1 MTAACSLSRR
11 ILNTTSLSI
20 MIVGGLRMLPK
31 AVDQSMKFAA
41 EYMLS
46 PLQLMLVTH
55 SSMLPLTVT
64 VSDPE

>member
-1 MTAACSLSRR
+1 
-11 ILNTTSLSI
+11 
-20 MIVGGLRMLPK
+20 MLPQ

-64 VSDPE
+64 VSDPA

>member
-1 MTAACSLSRR
+1 MTAACSLSR
-11 ILNTTSLSI
+11 ILNT
-20 MIVGGLRMLPK
+20 IVGGLRMLPQ

-55 SSMLPLTVT
+55 SSMLPLTVA